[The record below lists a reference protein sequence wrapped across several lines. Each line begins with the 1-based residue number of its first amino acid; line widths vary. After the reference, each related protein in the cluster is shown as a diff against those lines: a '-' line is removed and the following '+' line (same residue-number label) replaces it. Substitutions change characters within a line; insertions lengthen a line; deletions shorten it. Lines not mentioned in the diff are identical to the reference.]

1 MKAMG
6 DILKKLN
13 YIMNSKQKRQY
24 VFVTAVALIGSVWE
38 LLGVSSLLPF
48 IQTIMTPEEAKK
60 EWYVAFFSRWFRMD
74 TPIQMMTV
82 MGILIIIVYILKN
95 AYLMMSSYVQAWYS
109 TSVQRDLS
117 IKTANTFLHSSYL
130 FHLGVNSSVLIRTIN
145 QDVVGVFAVFF
156 YLFRVLAE
164 VFTIAAISAYI
175 VMLDPILAFSLVGIL
190 GSCML
195 ILFFGL
201 KKLVKMFGR
210 IGQDCEAKMLQYLTQ
225 AFTGIKEIMVMNR
238 QKYFEDSFDR
248 SCSLNARAAKR
259 NNFLNVIPTNVYEV
273 VCIGGLIGVV
283 IVRLH
288 MIEDIT
294 GFVTNLAIIAAASFR
309 LFPAVSRLTTNLNA
323 IMYNRPRLD
332 SMYEMLKSI
341 EDEASYQLRN
351 VDPDKVEPLVF
362 ERELRIDKITWK
374 YPAGKE
380 EVLTELELTI
390 HKGQS
395 IALIG
400 PSGAGKTTLADVIL
414 GLLAPQK
421 GKILLDGVDVYENLP
436 GWSRIIGYVP
446 QAVYLTDDTVRNN
459 VAFGVYEEQID
470 EDKIWRALEEAQL
483 AAFVRE
489 LPEGLDT
496 MVGERGVRLS
506 GGQRQRIAIARALYE
521 NPEILVLDEATSAL
535 DTETETAVME
545 SIDSL
550 HGTKTMIIVAHR
562 LTTIR
567 NCDMIY
573 EIKDGIALLRDKGEV
588 LSKQYRELDADSLH
602 G

>member
-1 MKAMG
+1 MRAIR
-6 DILKKLN
+6 DILSKLN
-13 YIMNSKQKRQY
+13 YIMNRKQKLQY
-24 VFVTAVALIGSVWE
+24 LFVTAVALIGSVWE
-38 LLGVSSLLPF
+38 LLGVSAILPF
-48 IQTIMTPEEAKK
+48 IQSIMTPEEAKK
-60 EWYVAFFSRWFRMD
+60 EWYVAFFSRWFDME

-82 MGILIIIVYILKN
+82 MGVMIIIVYILKN
-95 AYLMMSSYVQAWYS
+95 IYLMCSSYIQAWYS
-109 TSVQRDLS
+109 TGVQRDLS
-117 IKTANTFLHSSYL
+117 IKTANIFLHSSYL
-130 FHLGVNSSVLIRTIN
+130 FHLNVNSSILIRTIN

-164 VFTIAAISAYI
+164 VFTITAISAYI
-175 VMLDPILAFSLVGIL
+175 VMLDPILAISLVGIL

-201 KKLVKMFGR
+201 KKLVKAFGR
-210 IGQDCEAKMLQYLTQ
+210 IGQDCDAKMLQYLTQ
-225 AFTGIKEIMVMNR
+225 AFNGIKEIMVMNR
-238 QKYFEDSFDR
+238 QSYFEESFNK
-248 SCSLNARAAKR
+248 SCTLSARAAKR

-283 IVRLH
+283 IIRLH
-288 MIEDIT
+288 MTDDIE
-294 GFVTNLAIIAAASFR
+294 GFVTKLAIVAVAAFR

-332 SMYEMLKSI
+332 SMYDMLKSI
-341 EDEASYQLRN
+341 ENEKTYQVKEHDGEEVEAL
-351 VDPDKVEPLVF
+351 KF
-362 ERELRIDKITWK
+362 EHELKIDRITWK

-380 EVLTELELTI
+380 AVLKDLELSLQ
-390 HKGQS
+390 KGQS

-446 QAVYLTDDTVRNN
+446 QAVYLTDDTIRNN
-459 VAFGVYEEQID
+459 VAFGVYEDQID
-470 EDKIWRALEEAQL
+470 EAKIWHALEEAQL
-483 AAFVRE
+483 AAFVKE

-550 HGTKTMIIVAHR
+550 HGSKTMIIVAHR

-567 NCDMIY
+567 NCDVIY
-573 EIKDGIALLRDKGEV
+573 EITDGIAIERDKEEVLGEV
-588 LSKQYRELDADSLH
+588 MQKN
-602 G
+602 

>member
-1 MKAMG
+1 
-6 DILKKLN
+6 
-13 YIMNSKQKRQY
+13 MNRKQKQQY
-24 VFVTAVALIGSVWE
+24 IFVTAIALIGSVWE

-48 IQTIMTPEEAKK
+48 IETIMTPEVAKNQ
-60 EWYVAFFSRWFRMD
+60 WYVAFFSRWFPMD
-74 TPIQMMTV
+74 TPVQMMTV

-95 AYLMMSSYVQAWYS
+95 AYLIMSSYVQAWYS

-117 IKTANTFLHSSYL
+117 IKTANTFLNSSYL

-164 VFTIAAISAYI
+164 IFTIVAISAYI

-238 QKYFEDSFDR
+238 QKYFEDSFDQ

-273 VCIGGLIGVV
+273 VCIGGLIGLV

-288 MIEDIT
+288 MIDNIA
-294 GFVTNLAIIAAASFR
+294 GFVTNLAIIAAAAFR

-341 EDEASYQLRN
+341 EKEATYQRKDM
-351 VDPDKVEPLVF
+351 DPDKVEPLKF
-362 ERELRIDKITWK
+362 DQELKIDRITWK

-380 EVLTELELTI
+380 AVLKDLELTI
-390 HKGQS
+390 QKGQS

-421 GKILLDGVDVYENLP
+421 GKILLDGVDVYGNLP
-436 GWSRIIGYVP
+436 GWSKIIGYVP
-446 QAVYLTDDTVRNN
+446 QAVYLTDDTIRNN
-459 VAFGVYEEQID
+459 VAFGVYEHQIE
-470 EDKIWRALEEAQL
+470 EDKIWNALEEAQL
-483 AAFVRE
+483 ASFVRG

-567 NCDMIY
+567 NCDRIY
-573 EIKDGIALLRDKGEV
+573 EIKDGIAIRRNKEEV
-588 LSKQYRELDADSLH
+588 LGEAGQKP
-602 G
+602 

>member
-1 MKAMG
+1 MRAIR
-6 DILKKLN
+6 DILSKLN
-13 YIMNSKQKRQY
+13 YIMNRKQKLQY
-24 VFVTAVALIGSVWE
+24 LFVTAVALIGSVWE
-38 LLGVSSLLPF
+38 LLGVSAILPF
-48 IQTIMTPEEAKK
+48 IQSIMTPEEAKK
-60 EWYVAFFSRWFRMD
+60 EWYVAFFSRWFDME

-82 MGILIIIVYILKN
+82 MGVMIIIVYILKN
-95 AYLMMSSYVQAWYS
+95 IYLMCSSYIQAWYS
-109 TSVQRDLS
+109 TGVQRDLS
-117 IKTANTFLHSSYL
+117 IKTANIFLHSSYL
-130 FHLGVNSSVLIRTIN
+130 FHLNVNSSILIRTIN

-164 VFTIAAISAYI
+164 VFTITAISAYI
-175 VMLDPILAFSLVGIL
+175 VMLDPILAISLVGIL

-201 KKLVKMFGR
+201 KKLVKAFGR
-210 IGQDCEAKMLQYLTQ
+210 IGQDCDAKMLQYLTQ
-225 AFTGIKEIMVMNR
+225 AFNGIKEIMVMNR
-238 QKYFEDSFDR
+238 QSYFEESFNK
-248 SCSLNARAAKR
+248 SCTLSARAAKR

-283 IVRLH
+283 IIRLH
-288 MIEDIT
+288 MTDDIE
-294 GFVTNLAIIAAASFR
+294 GFVTKLAIVAVAAFR

-332 SMYEMLKSI
+332 SMYDMLKSI
-341 EDEASYQLRN
+341 ENEKTYQ
-351 VDPDKVEPLVF
+351 VKEHDGEEVEPLKF
-362 ERELRIDKITWK
+362 EHELKIDRITWK

-380 EVLTELELTI
+380 AVLKDLELSLQ
-390 HKGQS
+390 KGQS

-446 QAVYLTDDTVRNN
+446 QAVYLTDDTIRNN
-459 VAFGVYEEQID
+459 VAFGVYEDQID
-470 EDKIWRALEEAQL
+470 EAKIWHALEEAQL
-483 AAFVRE
+483 AAFVKE

-550 HGTKTMIIVAHR
+550 HGSKTMIIVAHR

-567 NCDMIY
+567 NGDVIY
-573 EIKDGIALLRDKGEV
+573 EIKDGIASERDKEEVLGEV
-588 LSKQYRELDADSLH
+588 MQKN
-602 G
+602 